1 MNVPTAVSVVLIAA
15 FALILPRSRMGFP
28 VLPDPPSVTPP
39 DLNGGSVPPGGEPGP
54 QVGDPPV
61 VTPPD
66 LNGGSDPPGG
76 EPGDEDRDLS
86 GDYDDPG
93 DDPGGQY
100 DEDSTW
106 DIPDSR
112 GYPYNV

>member
-1 MNVPTAVSVVLIAA
+1 VNVPTAVSVVLIAA

-28 VLPDPPSVTPP
+28 VLPDPPS
-39 DLNGGSVPPGGEPGP
+39 
-54 QVGDPPV
+54 